1 MKRIFCLTALSA
13 ILFVQPGC
21 GSDSKSNS
29 DVLDDA
35 KASQDQTLPDE
46 DLLSQ
51 DLALDTLPSDGVA
64 KDVLVQD
71 LTQPDTAQPDL
82 SPADLA
88 QPDLATPDLAVP
100 DIEPEDVQPD
110 LGPDLPAEL
119 KSAGE
124 SCVEFDECADGMSC
138 ISGQYT
144 KAHCNPMCTTNQD
157 CIDAAPASSGQC
169 MAIGG
174 YQVCVWYCG
183 FMGGNKPCPG
193 DLECDG
199 ATCG

>member
-1 MKRIFCLTALSA
+1 MKHIICIATLSA
-13 ILFVQPGC
+13 LLYSQLGC
-21 GSDSKSNS
+21 GVDSTSSS
-29 DVLDDA
+29 DVQEDV
-35 KASQDQTLPDE
+35 KISQDQTEPGE
-46 DLLSQ
+46 DS
-51 DLALDTLPSDGVA
+51 LA
-64 KDVLVQD
+64 QD
-71 LTQPDTAQPDL
+71 LTLDSQPGDGLMKDVAQQDSTQPDLAQPDL
-82 SPADLA
+82 PPADLA
-88 QPDLATPDLAVP
+88 QPDLTQLDVLVPDL
-100 DIEPEDVQPD
+100 DPEDVQPD
-110 LGPDLPAEL
+110 VEPDLPLEL

-124 SCVEFDECADGMSC
+124 SCVEFEECADGMSC

-183 FMGGNKPCPG
+183 FMGSNKPCPG